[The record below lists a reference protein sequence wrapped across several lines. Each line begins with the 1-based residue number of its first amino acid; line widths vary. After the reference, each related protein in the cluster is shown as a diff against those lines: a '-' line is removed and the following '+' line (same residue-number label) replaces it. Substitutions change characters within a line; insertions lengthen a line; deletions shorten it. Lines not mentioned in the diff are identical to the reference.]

1 MRYTYIAD
9 PRSAVHMVVHRA
21 IGSTR
26 DYKTITLLYY
36 SSGKVA
42 VYPIDFTSKDGILY
56 SYFRDNDC
64 MFLPET
70 HEYFNARVMLDGVK
84 AVGGDRFGI
93 HGPLRRKMRTICLAV
108 KREYKE
114 GIK

>member
-1 MRYTYIAD
+1 MRYIYIAD
-9 PRSAVHMVVHRA
+9 PGSTVHMVVHRA

-26 DYKTITLLYY
+26 DYKTITLHY
-36 SSGKVA
+36 SRSGKVDE
-42 VYPIDFTSKDGILY
+42 YPIDFTSKDGILY

-70 HEYFNARVMLDGVK
+70 HECFNTRVMLEGVE
-84 AVGGDRFGI
+84 AIGGDRFGI
-93 HGPLRRKMRTICLAV
+93 LGTLRKKMRSICSEV
-108 KREYKE
+108 KKEYKE